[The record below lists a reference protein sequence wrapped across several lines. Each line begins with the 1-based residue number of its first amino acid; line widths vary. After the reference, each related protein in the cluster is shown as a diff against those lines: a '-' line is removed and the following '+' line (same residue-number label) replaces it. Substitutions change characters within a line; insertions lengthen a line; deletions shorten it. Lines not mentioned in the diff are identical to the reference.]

1 MNLEALEKELKDLH
15 GQLLERVNRTHA
27 HFQNRE
33 EVSPDF
39 AEQVKEREN
48 DDVIAALEAEGR
60 EEIKLIEAALN
71 RMKEGTYGDCMSCG
85 EPVGE
90 ARLQAIPYAEHC
102 VGCADKA
109 AAS

>member
-1 MNLEALEKELKDLH
+1 MNLEALENKLKDLRE
-15 GQLLERVNRTHA
+15 QLLERVDRTHA

-60 EEIKLIEAALN
+60 EELRMIETALT
-71 RMKEGTYGDCMSCG
+71 RIEDGTYGSCKACSETIG
-85 EPVGE
+85 EE
-90 ARLQAIPYAEHC
+90 RLQAIPYAEYC
-102 VGCADKA
+102 VSCADKA
-109 AAS
+109 AGA